1 MGELRTKMPNINV
14 PAAATAATSPTTS
27 SLVPTHV

>member
-1 MGELRTKMPNINV
+1 MGELRAKMTNINV
-14 PAAATAATSPTTS
+14 PATAATSPTTS